1 MKFHILPKL
10 VAIPLFAWCF
20 VPPLCAQVLQQTF
33 SDNDAHFQISTPM
46 RWSFSPRGTDPGS
59 LRLTIRFESPLHQFT
74 PNVTV
79 LVLPLQGKKPK
90 LETLVEQELKTL
102 PSSLKLLDRKEIR
115 HHGTMGYEISLQ
127 DPASSVTILQR
138 LFLYNRHSYL
148 ITCTAKEASYP
159 RILKDF
165 IEILNSFQFI

>member
-1 MKFHILPKL
+1 
-10 VAIPLFAWCF
+10 
-20 VPPLCAQVLQQTF
+20 
-33 SDNDAHFQISTPM
+33 
-46 RWSFSPRGTDPGS
+46 
-59 LRLTIRFESPLHQFT
+59 
-74 PNVTV
+74 V

-115 HHGTMGYEISLQ
+115 HRGTKGYEISLQ
-127 DPASSVTILQR
+127 DPASSVRILQR
-138 LFLYNRHSYL
+138 LFLYNRRSYL

-159 RILKDF
+159 RILRDF